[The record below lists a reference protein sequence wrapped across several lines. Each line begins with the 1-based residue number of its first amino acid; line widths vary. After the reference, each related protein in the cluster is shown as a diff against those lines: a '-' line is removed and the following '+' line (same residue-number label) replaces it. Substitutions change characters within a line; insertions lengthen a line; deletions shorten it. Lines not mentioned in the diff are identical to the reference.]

1 MEETFLLFF
10 VERLR
15 IMDCV
20 VLCFDHSGAPFP
32 KLRCR
37 TSVACVIRLRRA
49 RRSGPGSLA
58 CFSFM
63 FRSPPRLMSALLEL
77 RGMLN
82 KQLWVLVLRTM
93 ITVGVQDELRV
104 QQVLLQYERV
114 HRIDEH
120 VVAAVDHECRLSDLL
135 QVGIGIFRRSAPF
148 LQCS

>member
-1 MEETFLLFF
+1 MIDDRFGTHLQLNY
-10 VERLR
+10 VASSLR
-15 IMDCV
+15 VSATTWPATAMTTRAG
-20 VLCFDHSGAPFP
+20 LHSIAIGP
-32 KLRCR
+32 
-37 TSVACVIRLRRA
+37 
-49 RRSGPGSLA
+49 SGPGSLA
-58 CFSFM
+58 CFSFI
-63 FRSPPRLMSALLEL
+63 FWSPLLLMSALQEL

-135 QVGIGIFRRSAPF
+135 QVGVGIFRRSAPF